1 MEKNTKKIITIFLT
15 IFEGIESKNILRT
28 SILPTLLSLPN
39 SRLVLLVKNQE
50 RSDYLMREFNDPR
63 LAYECVDLLQ
73 ARGLDKF
80 LARLKFIL
88 LRTETTD
95 FRRRMMRQ
103 LKQQGKVAYFAGVVL
118 NWFIARSLIRR
129 VVRFIDFT
137 CIRNFAYDSLF
148 DAYHPDL
155 VVMANL
161 FDEQE
166 IHLLRGAKKR
176 GISTVGFIN
185 SWDRLTARCI
195 IRLLPDTF
203 IVFNDFL
210 KNDLVKFHD
219 ADPSRIF
226 VSGIPQ
232 YDGYITDPPSRREAF
247 FSSIGEH
254 ARNHLIIYSPLGGGF
269 QDLDW
274 SMIDLLYELRQ
285 KGRFGDHAVL
295 RVRFPPNDYF
305 DYEEINKRP
314 FLRYDY
320 PGVRF
325 SKKRGVDWDMS
336 PRELSHLTDTLRHM
350 SLLICYGSSMSVD
363 AALLDKPVINI
374 NFEPVTC
381 KSTDLSAV
389 KFYGMTHYKKAL
401 ETGGIR
407 LVNSERELIKWVT
420 AYLENPS
427 LDHDGRARLAR
438 EQCQFLDGR
447 SGERIGK
454 FILKQL

>member
-1 MEKNTKKIITIFLT
+1 MEKNTKKITTIFLT

-28 SILPTLLSLPN
+28 SILPTLLSLPDT
-39 SRLVLLVKNQE
+39 RLVLLVKNQE

-63 LAYECVDLLQ
+63 LVYECVNLSPLHGIDM
-73 ARGLDKF
+73 F
-80 LARLKFIL
+80 FARLKFIL

-95 FRRRMMRQ
+95 FRRKMLRQ
-103 LKQQGKVAYFAGVVL
+103 LRQQGRVGYVTGVVV
-118 NWFIARSLIRR
+118 NWLLARPFMRR
-129 VVRFIDFT
+129 IVRCIDFT
-137 CIRNFAYDSLF
+137 FVRNSTYDSLF
-148 DAYHPDL
+148 NAYHPDL

-166 IHLLRGAKKR
+166 IHLLRAAKKR
-176 GISTVGFIN
+176 SVKTIGFIN
-185 SWDRLTARCI
+185 SWDRLTARCM

-203 IVFNDFL
+203 IVFNDL
-210 KNDLVKFHD
+210 LENDLVRFHD
-219 ADPSRIF
+219 ANPSCIF

-232 YDGYITDPPSRREAF
+232 YDSYMIKSPSHREAF
-247 FSSIGEH
+247 FLSIGENSD
-254 ARNHLIIYSPLGGGF
+254 NHLIVYSPLGGEF
-269 QDLDW
+269 KRYDW
-274 SMIDLLYELRQ
+274 NMIDLLYALQQRG
-285 KGRFGDHAVL
+285 KFGKKAVL

-305 DYEEINKRP
+305 DHEEINKRP

-336 PRELSHLTDTLRHM
+336 PGELSHLTDTLHHM
-350 SLLICYGSSMSVD
+350 SLLICYGSSISVD

-374 NFEPVTC
+374 NFEPVTR
-381 KSTDLSAV
+381 KSTDLSAI

-407 LVNSERELIKWVT
+407 LVNSEEELIKWVT
-420 AYLENPS
+420 AYLEKPW
-427 LDHDGRARLAR
+427 LDHDGRVRLAR
-438 EQCQFLDGR
+438 EQCQFLDGK